1 MADSDNFKDIFAAI
15 DEINLPK
22 EKKKKKLEESKSIDQ
37 EKVSKP
43 KSPNKNETIP
53 LSTEQLIQQAE
64 KQLNPGLKV
73 KNVSSE
79 KPKRKTKEAQKEIMQ
94 ILGDLVDEKTKNLI
108 EEELEY
114 SSFEKQFN
122 YINFMELKNKIKK
135 VRSIGYL
142 LQAKNSKLE
151 AKMKDLALTLVN
163 YKDNKNQAFKI
174 IGNQVN
180 QHKDSFLKLKDY
192 SIKLRSLG
200 RKLDAK
206 NKFLE
211 KELSDLKFQFAV
223 ASNENQKQL
232 KDVNIKVEVLSEER
246 EKLRGTAEF
255 YKEAQEKLVIENN
268 GNKRRIDNL
277 WTKINSYEAERNE
290 LIDATGKLQGVLNKF
305 TNIHKLTSLEKQ
317 STAIKK
323 EPDEIK

>member
-22 EKKKKKLEESKSIDQ
+22 EKKKKKLEENRNINQ
-37 EKVSKP
+37 EKISKP
-43 KSPNKNETIP
+43 KSPNKNETVP
-53 LSTEQLIQQAE
+53 LNTEQLINQAE
-64 KQLNPGLKV
+64 KQLKPSLKV
-73 KNVSSE
+73 KNIIS
-79 KPKRKTKEAQKEIMQ
+79 KKLKKKTKEAQKEIMQ
-94 ILGDLVDEKTKNLI
+94 ILGGLVDEKTKDLI

-151 AKMKDLALTLVN
+151 DKMKDLALTLVN
-163 YKDNKNQAFKI
+163 YKDNKNQAFRI

-180 QHKDSFLKLKDY
+180 QHKDSFVKLKDY

-211 KELSDLKFQFAV
+211 KELSDLKFQFTV
-223 ASNENQKQL
+223 ANNNNEKQL

-277 WTKINSYEAERNE
+277 WTKINSYEVERNE
-290 LIDATGKLQGVLNKF
+290 LIDATGQLQGVLNKF
-305 TNIHKLTSLEKQ
+305 SNIHKLTSLEKQ
-317 STAIKK
+317 STALKK

>member
-37 EKVSKP
+37 EKASKP

-180 QHKDSFLKLKDY
+180 QHKDSFFK
-192 SIKLRSLG
+192 IKRLL
-200 RKLDAK
+200 
-206 NKFLE
+206 
-211 KELSDLKFQFAV
+211 
-223 ASNENQKQL
+223 
-232 KDVNIKVEVLSEER
+232 
-246 EKLRGTAEF
+246 
-255 YKEAQEKLVIENN
+255 Y
-268 GNKRRIDNL
+268 
-277 WTKINSYEAERNE
+277 
-290 LIDATGKLQGVLNKF
+290 
-305 TNIHKLTSLEKQ
+305 
-317 STAIKK
+317 
-323 EPDEIK
+323 